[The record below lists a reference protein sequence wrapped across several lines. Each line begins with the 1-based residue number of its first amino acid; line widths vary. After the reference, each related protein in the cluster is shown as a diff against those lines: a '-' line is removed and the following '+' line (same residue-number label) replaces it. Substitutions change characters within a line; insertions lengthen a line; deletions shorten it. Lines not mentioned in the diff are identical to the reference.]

1 MTVRLDVLDHGHGAR
16 NRLALRL
23 MGALAG
29 AEPDAVVKTA
39 LYRPRFFGRPW
50 IFLIRS
56 IMRGRSPWTAG
67 ERELF
72 GALISRLNTCRYCLG
87 VHSSGAT
94 LTLGRPI
101 TVDQLDRWRDAA
113 EADFSPRVRA
123 AFALLETLTL
133 APATVTLAD
142 IEAVRAAGVSEA
154 GVVDLLYLV
163 FLFNA
168 VNRMANALDY
178 AWDTEATA
186 RKIAAILNRT
196 GYRLPGFL
204 LR

>member
-1 MTVRLDVLDHGHGAR
+1 MRLDVLDHGHGTR

-56 IMRGRSPWTAG
+56 IMRGRSSWTAG

-72 GALISRLNTCRYCLG
+72 GAFISRLNTCRYCLG
-87 VHSSGAT
+87 VHSSGAS
-94 LTLGRPI
+94 LILGRPI
-101 TVDQLDRWRDAA
+101 TADQLDHWREAD
-113 EADFSPRVRA
+113 EADFAPRVRA

-133 APATVTLAD
+133 TPATATPAD
-142 IEAVRAAGVSEA
+142 IDVVRAAGVSEA

-178 AWDTEATA
+178 EWDTEATA

>member
-1 MTVRLDVLDHGHGAR
+1 MRLDVLDNGHTTR
-16 NRLALRL
+16 NRLALRV
-23 MGALAG
+23 MGAVAG

-50 IFLIRS
+50 VRLIRS
-56 IMRGRSPWTAG
+56 VMRGRSQWTPG

-72 GALISRLNTCRYCLG
+72 GAFISRLNSCRYCIG
-87 VHSSGAT
+87 VHTSGAA
-94 LTLGRPI
+94 LTLGQPI
-101 TVDQLDRWRDAA
+101 TTEQLDHWR
-113 EADFSPRVRA
+113 ESGFTPRVRA
-123 AFALLETLTL
+123 AFALLEVLTL
-133 APATVTLAD
+133 SPSDVTPSD
-142 IEAVRAAGVSEA
+142 VEAVRATGVSEE
-154 GVVDLLYLV
+154 GIVDLLYLC

-178 AWDTEATA
+178 DWGTEANA

>member
-1 MTVRLDVLDHGHGAR
+1 MRLDALDHGHGAR

-29 AEPDAVVKTA
+29 TEPDAVVKTA
-39 LYRPRFFGRPW
+39 LYRPQFFGRPW

-56 IMRGRSPWTAG
+56 IMRGRSSWTPG

-72 GALISRLNTCRYCLG
+72 GAFISRLNTCRYCLG

-94 LTLGRPI
+94 QLLGRTI
-101 TVDQLDRWRDAA
+101 TTDQLDHWR
-113 EADFSPRVRA
+113 EADGAVFSPRVRA

-133 APATVTLAD
+133 SPDQATPAD
-142 IEAVRAAGVSEA
+142 IAEVRAAGVSDE
-154 GVVDLLYLV
+154 GVTDLLYLV

-178 AWDTEATA
+178 EWDTEATA
-186 RKIAAILNRT
+186 GKIAAILNLT

>member
-1 MTVRLDVLDHGHGAR
+1 MRLDILDHGHGVR

-23 MGALAG
+23 MGVLAG
-29 AEPDAVVKTA
+29 TEPDAVVKTA
-39 LYRPRFFGRPW
+39 LYRPGFFGRPW
-50 IFLIRS
+50 IFLIRA

-72 GALISRLNTCRYCLG
+72 GAFISRLNTCRYCLG
-87 VHSSGAT
+87 VHASGAT
-94 LTLGRPI
+94 LTLGRRV
-101 TVDQLDRWRDAA
+101 TTDQLDHWREASD
-113 EADFSPRVRA
+113 ADFPPRLRA

-133 APATVTLAD
+133 SPNQVRPD
-142 IEAVRAAGVSEA
+142 HVRAVRAAGVSEEGIA
-154 GVVDLLYLV
+154 DLLYIA

-178 AWDTEATA
+178 QWDTEATA
-186 RKIAAILNRT
+186 QKIAAILNRT

>member
-1 MTVRLDVLDHGHGAR
+1 MRLDILDHGHGAR

-23 MGALAG
+23 MGVLAG
-29 AEPDAVVKTA
+29 TEPDAVVKTA

-56 IMRGRSPWTAG
+56 IMRGRSPWTPG

-72 GALISRLNTCRYCLG
+72 GAFISRLNTCRYCLG
-87 VHSSGAT
+87 VHASGAT
-94 LTLGRPI
+94 LTLGRRV
-101 TVDQLDRWRDAA
+101 TTDQLDHWREASD
-113 EADFSPRVRA
+113 ADFPPRVRA

-133 APATVTLAD
+133 SPSQLTPADVT
-142 IEAVRAAGVSEA
+142 AVRATGMSEA
-154 GVVDLLYLV
+154 GIVDLLYLT

-178 AWDTEATA
+178 EWDTEATA
-186 RKIAAILNRT
+186 QKIAAILNRT

>member
-1 MTVRLDVLDHGHGAR
+1 MRLDVLDHGHGAR

-23 MGALAG
+23 MGVLAG
-29 AEPDAVVKTA
+29 TEPDAVVKTA

-50 IFLIRS
+50 ILLIRS
-56 IMRGRSPWTAG
+56 IMRGRSPWTPG

-72 GALISRLNTCRYCLG
+72 GAFISRLNTCRYCLG
-87 VHSSGAT
+87 VHTSGAA
-94 LTLGRPI
+94 LTLGRRI
-101 TVDQLDRWRDAA
+101 TTDQLDHWH
-113 EADFSPRVRA
+113 EASDTDFSPRVRA

-133 APATVTLAD
+133 SPNQLKPADVA
-142 IEAVRAAGVSEA
+142 AVRAVGVSEA
-154 GVVDLLYLV
+154 GIVDLLYIA

-178 AWDTEATA
+178 KWDTEATA
-186 RKIAAILNRT
+186 KKIAAILNRT
-196 GYRLPGFL
+196 GYRVPGFL

>member
-1 MTVRLDVLDHGHGAR
+1 MRLDILDHGHGAR
-16 NRLALRL
+16 NRLALGL
-23 MGALAG
+23 MGMLAG
-29 AEPDAVVKTA
+29 TEPDAVVKTA

-56 IMRGRSPWTAG
+56 IMRGRSAWTPG

-72 GALISRLNTCRYCLG
+72 GAFISRLNSCRYCLG
-87 VHSSGAT
+87 VHASGAA
-94 LTLGRPI
+94 LTLGRHV
-101 TVDQLDRWRDAA
+101 TTDQLDHWREASD
-113 EADFSPRVRA
+113 ADFPPRVRA

-133 APATVTLAD
+133 APSQLTPAD
-142 IEAVRAAGVSEA
+142 IAAVRSVGVSEP
-154 GVVDLLYLV
+154 GIVDLLYIA
-163 FLFNA
+163 FLFNT

-178 AWDTEATA
+178 EWDTEATA

>member
-1 MTVRLDVLDHGHGAR
+1 MRLDILDHGHDVR

-23 MGALAG
+23 MGKLAG
-29 AEPDAVVKTA
+29 ADPDAVVKTA

-56 IMRGRSPWTAG
+56 IMRGRSPWTPG

-72 GALISRLNTCRYCLG
+72 GAFISRLNTCRYCLG
-87 VHSSGAT
+87 VHASGAT
-94 LTLGRPI
+94 LTLGRRV
-101 TVDQLDRWRDAA
+101 TTDQLDHWR
-113 EADFSPRVRA
+113 EATDTDLPPRLRA

-133 APATVTLAD
+133 SPGQLTPADVTALR
-142 IEAVRAAGVSEA
+142 AVGVSET
-154 GVVDLLYLV
+154 GIVDLLYIA

-168 VNRMANALDY
+168 VNRLANALDY
-178 AWDTEATA
+178 EWDTEETA
-186 RKIAAILNRT
+186 QKIAAILNRT